1 MLNPISSYCN
11 VHNPGLFCPVKK
23 SFERGYTHE
32 GLRFRAFRSSDR
44 ADRHAVHKV
53 QACEQGGNPDRI
65 VLSNPGTITLG
76 KKQMLR
82 GGKSRPR
89 NKVIL
94 NMLNYIGVG
103 ERAGSGVPNIYAIWE
118 QEGYVEPTV
127 DEMSGR
133 DDTIITV
140 VTLPLVKKEQSLEI
154 SEKQPEKSPEKQ
166 PEETRSAKIEM
177 RVAAVLDLIRNDP
190 TLSRVA
196 IARKLEIT
204 DSQARTAIDK
214 LKERGKIHHEGSD
227 TDGKWIID

>member
-89 NKVIL
+89 NNVIL
-94 NMLNYIGVG
+94 NMLNYIGVEHAQLHRCRRARR
-103 ERAGSGVPNIYAIWE
+103 ERCTKYLRHLGAG
-118 QEGYVEPTV
+118 
-127 DEMSGR
+127 
-133 DDTIITV
+133 
-140 VTLPLVKKEQSLEI
+140 
-154 SEKQPEKSPEKQ
+154 
-166 PEETRSAKIEM
+166 
-177 RVAAVLDLIRNDP
+177 RVCG
-190 TLSRVA
+190 
-196 IARKLEIT
+196 T
-204 DSQARTAIDK
+204 DCR
-214 LKERGKIHHEGSD
+214 
-227 TDGKWIID
+227 

>member
-23 SFERGYTHE
+23 TFERGYTHE

-89 NKVIL
+89 NNVIL

-118 QEGYVEPTV
+118 QEGYVE
-127 DEMSGR
+127 
-133 DDTIITV
+133 
-140 VTLPLVKKEQSLEI
+140 LEI

-190 TLSRVA
+190 TLSRAA

-214 LKERGKIHHEGSD
+214 LKERGKIHREGSD

>member
-1 MLNPISSYCN
+1 MSRSCINSIELYLSKECRSYSN
-11 VHNPGLFCPVKK
+11 IFLPNNFDIIHASFNEVDIITEVEYLKESVKIEK
-23 SFERGYTHE
+23 Y
-32 GLRFRAFRSSDR
+32 
-44 ADRHAVHKV
+44 
-53 QACEQGGNPDRI
+53 PDRI

-133 DDTIITV
+133 DDTITTV

-190 TLSRVA
+190 TLSRAA

-214 LKERGKIHHEGSD
+214 LKERGKIHREGSD